1 MRGVQL
7 AKHFAQHL
15 LEVEIVVDVRQE
27 LLIGLAV
34 TFPVNTMNLRVVEL
48 VFHLSPYVVEEILA
62 LLGWLIVEVSLKA
75 DVLGAESA
83 QIHLL
88 DAASVADEKVLH
100 ILVGLQVALAYA
112 LHHELGRAV
121 LQVVLPEVVIILEG
135 CLVVELVAVFRE
147 HSIAHVR
154 RICGEAYDSVAAV
167 FDVQLQWLHFFHLY
181 LSGLL
186 LLFVSLLFSLFL
198 LLVFLLL
205 LFVLV
210 GVSQFYL
217 FLAHVE
223 AVVGVQVEEHDVG
236 IVFCSP
242 ASMTAVAGSVALEE
256 HCLAVEHPFAVAV
269 AVAGIGQVV
278 NLFAVSL
285 YQRNILVVPAAVA
298 DIGRK
303 KPFAV
308 WRPFETDVSIA
319 VRVDVFAI
327 EHGADFLRFQIDD
340 AECSAVFE
348 ESYFLAVRRVLRIL
362 RCNACFHQL
371 LFLDIGSIGEVLLF
385 LILDLRLVN
394 LPYAIALGCIDQGSA
409 VWRETQV
416 ALLLRC
422 VGNAL
427 GSGVFYRSY
436 VYVAMHHESHFLG
449 VWRNGNLCSSPAFN
463 LTYEA
468 WSVIIRCNG
477 DVYLLRLSTFFHG
490 VDFAIISVAEQVGAG
505 CSEESY
511 RIAFVVGNLLVA

>member
-1 MRGVQL
+1 MNISDASARNAVNESAVAVYPSLVEQVVEAALRDSLHRNLHLLALGVSDAETYILAYLSVEQWEVVHSGFNLLAVDALNDAAGFYARILHIERTTLDNLLNLQAVTLILRVEEYTQVGCGERAVRSVVAGSCMRSVQL
-7 AKHFAQHL
+7 AQHFAQHL

-62 LLGWLIVEVSLKA
+62 LLGWLIVEVSLEA

-88 DAASVADEKVLH
+88 DAASVADKEVLH
-100 ILVGLQVALAYA
+100 ILVGLQVALTYA

-135 CLVVELVAVFRE
+135 SLVVELVAVFRE
-147 HSIAHVR
+147 HSITHVR
-154 RICGEAYDSVAAV
+154 RVCGEAYDSVAAV
-167 FDVQLQWLHFFHLY
+167 FDVQFQWFYLFHLY

-236 IVFCSP
+236 IVFSSP

-298 DIGRK
+298 DIG
-303 KPFAV
+303 
-308 WRPFETDVSIA
+308 
-319 VRVDVFAI
+319 
-327 EHGADFLRFQIDD
+327 
-340 AECSAVFE
+340 
-348 ESYFLAVRRVLRIL
+348 
-362 RCNACFHQL
+362 
-371 LFLDIGSIGEVLLF
+371 
-385 LILDLRLVN
+385 
-394 LPYAIALGCIDQGSA
+394 
-409 VWRETQV
+409 
-416 ALLLRC
+416 
-422 VGNAL
+422 
-427 GSGVFYRSY
+427 
-436 VYVAMHHESHFLG
+436 
-449 VWRNGNLCSSPAFN
+449 
-463 LTYEA
+463 
-468 WSVIIRCNG
+468 
-477 DVYLLRLSTFFHG
+477 
-490 VDFAIISVAEQVGAG
+490 
-505 CSEESY
+505 
-511 RIAFVVGNLLVA
+511 